1 MKDYHN
7 HDDLRKLFEYAV
19 KNAKSLK
26 NNTPLGIMEVEGV
39 FQGYFDPDTDTLF
52 IGFVMGFNM
61 SKPEN
66 LSKYEE
72 DTNENKG

>member
-7 HDDLRKLFEYAV
+7 HDDLRKLFEYAAE
-19 KNAKSLK
+19 NTKSLK
-26 NNTPLGIMEVEGV
+26 GNTPLGIVEKCGV
-39 FQGYFDPDTDTLF
+39 FQCYLEPDTDTLF

-72 DTNENKG
+72 DTK

>member
-7 HDDLRKLFEYAV
+7 HEDLRKLFEYAV
-19 KNAKSLK
+19 KNSKLLK
-26 NNTPLGIMEVEGV
+26 GNTPLGIMEVEGV
-39 FQGYFDPDTDTLF
+39 FQCYLEPDTDTLF

-66 LSKYEE
+66 LSYYEE
-72 DTNENKG
+72 HKNES